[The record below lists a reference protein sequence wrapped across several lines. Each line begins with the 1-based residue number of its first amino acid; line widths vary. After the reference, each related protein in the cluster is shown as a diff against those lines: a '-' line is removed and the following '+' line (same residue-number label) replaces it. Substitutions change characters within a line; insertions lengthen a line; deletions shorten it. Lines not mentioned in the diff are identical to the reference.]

1 MEIQKTTLS
10 YLQSQND
17 QFVLKKK
24 SLHPETLNLQTINDT
39 WVFLALY
46 LTVWLP
52 INLRAQIL
60 QVCELEHV
68 ENIKTSL
75 LRKC

>member
-46 LTVWLP
+46 LTV
-52 INLRAQIL
+52 
-60 QVCELEHV
+60 
-68 ENIKTSL
+68 
-75 LRKC
+75 